1 MRMWIKKKTARRK
14 SAVAHTHIIHAF
26 FLSLVVIIV
35 HVIGILPEE
44 YMPLTLIITLLL
56 FQDTL
61 EKSKMQWL
69 LMMKSLIVVIPMAIC
84 INLWLQPYILTLPLA
99 FFMLLVIFRLIKF
112 PFYIVV
118 PGVLLIV
125 AYFQSVPYWFYLV
138 LALDI
143 IVFSSVA
150 YILAIKFHVTALQQF
165 REVYQT
171 IQSDF
176 RDIVQRALN
185 NEKTD
190 LTMFFQ
196 RITTLEELLDM
207 QLKQNTD
214 LDGLTILQLDQMVQE
229 IQESY
234 FYLRML
240 VGYKS
245 EVSEEVAISFE
256 KHDWMI
262 QKCSIVS
269 DGIYGFHAKEL
280 LSHYENWLML
290 VDVLQMRG
298 KQL

>member
-1 MRMWIKKKTARRK
+1 MQMWLKQKIARRK
-14 SAVAHTHIIHAF
+14 SAIARTHIIHAF
-26 FLSLVVIIV
+26 FLSLIVVIV
-35 HVIGILPEE
+35 HIIGIIPKE

-61 EKSKMQWL
+61 EKSKTQWF
-69 LMMKSLIVVIPMAIC
+69 LMMKSLIVVIPMTIC
-84 INLWLQPYILTLPLA
+84 INLWLQPYILTLPLT
-99 FFMLLVIFRLIKF
+99 FFILLVIFRLIKF

-143 IVFSSVA
+143 IIFSTVA
-150 YILAIKFHVTALQQF
+150 YILAIKFQVTALQRF
-165 REVYQT
+165 REVYQIIMT
-171 IQSDF
+171 DF
-176 RDIVQRALN
+176 RNIVQRALN
-185 NEKTD
+185 NDKTD
-190 LTMFFQ
+190 LTIFFQ
-196 RITTLEELLDM
+196 HITTLEELLDI
-207 QLKQNTD
+207 QLKRNTD
-214 LDGLTILQLDQMVQE
+214 LDNLTILQLDQMVQE

-245 EVSEEVAISFE
+245 EVSQDVAVSFE

-262 QKCSIVS
+262 EKCSIVS
-269 DGIYGFHAKEL
+269 DGIYTFHAKEL

-290 VDVLQMRG
+290 VDVLKMRG